1 MAHCPRPD
9 VMPKDRADRSAAFIC
24 IKGASLAG
32 AVETEPMFK
41 ALQQPDLPSRIAD
54 QVLRAIGDGLLRPG
68 ERVTEARL
76 AEQLGTSRAPVREAL
91 RLLESQGLIVSHPRR
106 GFFVKSY
113 DADELADIYDLR
125 ECLELH
131 NAQALVDRMTPADL
145 ARLETQ
151 VELLKKLGAEGRMQ
165 EQVAEDYAFH
175 RMMCEIGGNSRILRL
190 FDQIATELRSGIAL
204 VGRVYD
210 DPVEIARQHEPLIE
224 ALRSRDVARIRDEL
238 QDHLRDA
245 AFHATAL
252 YRQWPTADADRP
264 ADPPDNSR

>member
-1 MAHCPRPD
+1 MPD
-9 VMPKDRADRSAAFIC
+9 DSQ
-24 IKGASLAG
+24 
-32 AVETEPMFK
+32 TEPVFTTLRQ
-41 ALQQPDLPSRIAD
+41 ADLPSRIAD

-68 ERVTEARL
+68 TRVTEARL

-113 DADELADIYDLR
+113 DADELAEIYDLR

-131 NAQALVDRMTPADL
+131 NAQALADRLTPADL
-145 ARLETQ
+145 ARLEAQ
-151 VELLKKLGAEGRMQ
+151 VDLLKKLGAEGRMQ

-175 RMMCEIGGNSRILRL
+175 RMMCEIGGNTRILRL

-210 DPVEIARQHEPLIE
+210 DPVEIARQHDPLIE
-224 ALRSRDVARIRDEL
+224 ALRSRDVVRIRDEL
-238 QDHLRDA
+238 RDHLRDA

-252 YRQWPTADADRP
+252 YRQWPAEVAAQAAADLARTP
-264 ADPPDNSR
+264 R